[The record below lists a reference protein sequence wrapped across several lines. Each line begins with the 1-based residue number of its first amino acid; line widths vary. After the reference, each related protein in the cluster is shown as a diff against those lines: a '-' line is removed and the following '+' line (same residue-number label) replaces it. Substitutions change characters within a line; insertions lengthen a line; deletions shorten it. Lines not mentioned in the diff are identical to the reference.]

1 MIAICSNKRTILSCG
16 FIAIFINIGTV
27 TDLPLGQVPTLE
39 TKHGVLT
46 QSNSIA
52 RYVAKKL
59 GELATFWCTGYFYY
73 SIKR

>member
-39 TKHGVLT
+39 TK
-46 QSNSIA
+46 